1 MTVDNQPV
9 DAAARQRALDT
20 SQSFIVQAPAGSGK
34 TELLIRRILCLL
46 LVVEQPEQI
55 LAITFTRKAAAEMRE
70 RIRRALE
77 RSMEDAVDADG
88 KELSAYEVEG
98 REIAQQ
104 VLQRDHEYGWGL
116 LENAQ
121 RLKLHTIDA
130 FCASL
135 TRSLPVTSTLG
146 APPAADENVNDLYQ
160 GAALRTLNAGLQDND
175 EFGQAVNRLLTEF
188 DNNVSRLV
196 GLLARMLANRDQW
209 LRLAGSQ
216 INREELEASIA
227 HIVEGKLQAL
237 SDLMPACID
246 ARVIELAHIAAIA
259 LRGLNNGVH
268 QDADTLDELTAL
280 PGSSMADI
288 PAWSALRNLLLTKGG
303 TLRKRLDRGAGFPTK
318 SEDAETLGT
327 SVGELKQSKQM
338 MTDFLAEID
347 NDAFCLALHKVND
360 LPQEGYSEGQWQ
372 LLEGLFSTLRYAIA
386 DLRIEFANELRCD
399 LSLIHI

>member
-246 ARVIELAHIAAIA
+246 ARVIELAHIAATA
-259 LRGLNNGVH
+259 LRGLNN
-268 QDADTLDELTAL
+268 
-280 PGSSMADI
+280 
-288 PAWSALRNLLLTKGG
+288 
-303 TLRKRLDRGAGFPTK
+303 
-318 SEDAETLGT
+318 
-327 SVGELKQSKQM
+327 
-338 MTDFLAEID
+338 
-347 NDAFCLALHKVND
+347 
-360 LPQEGYSEGQWQ
+360 
-372 LLEGLFSTLRYAIA
+372 
-386 DLRIEFANELRCD
+386 